1 MAKYM
6 AVSKDLANAIYD
18 FKREFER
25 KENRLC
31 PISRMKNVKL
41 VATKPKGNKDD
52 FFKW

>member
-1 MAKYM
+1 MAKTM

-25 KENRLC
+25 NENRLC

-41 VATKPKGNKDD
+41 VSIKPKGKKND
-52 FFKW
+52 WNTY